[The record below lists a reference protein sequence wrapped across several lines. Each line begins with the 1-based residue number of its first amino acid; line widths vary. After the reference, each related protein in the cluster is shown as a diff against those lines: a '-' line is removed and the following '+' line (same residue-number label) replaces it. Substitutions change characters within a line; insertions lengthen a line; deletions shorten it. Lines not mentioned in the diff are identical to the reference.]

1 MTTLAADQ
9 TNGPDFEPS
18 QNVRILN
25 RELSWLDFDRRVL
38 ELAADERL
46 PLLERVKLCSIVS
59 SNLDE
64 FFAVRIA
71 RLQRDLRRP
80 RPGQALD
87 GRSPSLVLAEARRRV
102 VAIQEAQSELW
113 RTELQPLL
121 TSESIRIVSIDECSQ
136 RELRTLRHR
145 FDREL
150 GPLLTPIA
158 VGASAP
164 FPAVQSLA
172 LNIALLTTDGC
183 GVRKNFVR
191 VNVPRD
197 VPRFLNV
204 GSDGVRV
211 ALEDVVLHFLPTV
224 LDSAI
229 ESSAVFRVTRD
240 AELSPAAG
248 TDDLRHAVEV
258 ELLRRRFGR
267 IVRLEI
273 AADAPDE
280 IVEFLRRGLRVGR
293 DDVYE
298 SDAPLGLRDLSEI
311 AAEERPDLKYASWRP
326 LTRRTFS
333 NPTSPAVLARIGQG
347 DLLAHH
353 PYDSFES
360 SVQAFA
366 DCARDADVAAFKATV
381 YRTGPFS
388 PTLASL
394 IATAN
399 EEKEAVGLIE
409 LKARFDEHCN
419 IGWARRLQ
427 HAGVDVVYGAR
438 DLKVHAKLAL
448 LVRREGGGIRRYV
461 HVGTGNYHV
470 SNASQYEDLSLFTAD
485 EDIAADVADLFN
497 AVTAR
502 TRPFGFRKL
511 LVGPWFLRDGILHEI
526 ARVTAAAEAS
536 KNARIRIKVNALVDP
551 EIVEA
556 LYAASSAGAEIEIV
570 TRGICVLRPG
580 VRGLSERITVR
591 SVLGRFLEHSRVFS
605 IQIGDQTKTWIG
617 SADLMPRNLDR
628 RIEVLVPL
636 EDARLRSEVDVIL
649 DALLRDTHSSWELD
663 ARGRWHRRKPQLGS
677 PTFSAQEFLMARAS
691 SGPETTVPATAG
703 HPARAIHPAP

>member
-1 MTTLAADQ
+1 MTTLSADQ
-9 TNGPDFEPS
+9 RNDRGFDPS
-18 QNVRILN
+18 HNLRILN

-38 ELAADERL
+38 ELAADERV

-71 RLQRDLRRP
+71 RLQRDLRHP
-80 RPGQALD
+80 RPGQSPD
-87 GRSPSLVLAEARRRV
+87 GRSPSLILAEARRRV
-102 VAIQEAQSELW
+102 AAIEEVQSELW
-113 RTELQPLL
+113 RKELQPLL
-121 TSESIRIVSIDECSQ
+121 TRERIRIASIDECSQ
-136 RELRTLRHR
+136 HELRTLRQR

-150 GPLLTPIA
+150 CPLLTPIA
-158 VGASAP
+158 VGGSAP

-172 LNIALLTTDGC
+172 LNIALLTTDRCAGEK
-183 GVRKNFVR
+183 RFVR

-197 VPRFLNV
+197 VPRFLDV

-211 ALEDVVLHFLPTV
+211 ALEDVVIHFLPTV

-240 AELSPAAG
+240 AELSPAAD
-248 TDDLRHAVEV
+248 TDDLRHAVEI

-273 AADAPDE
+273 GAGAAGE
-280 IVEFLRRGLRVGR
+280 IVEFLQSGLRVGR
-293 DDVYE
+293 DDVYK
-298 SDAPLGLRDLSEI
+298 SDVPLGLRDLSEL
-311 AAEERPDLKYASWRP
+311 AAEERPDLKYPSWRP
-326 LTRRTFS
+326 LIRRTFS
-333 NPTSPAVLARIGQG
+333 DPTSSAVLARIRQG
-347 DLLAHH
+347 DLLVHH

-366 DCARDADVAAFKATV
+366 DCARDSDVATFKATV

-419 IGWARRLQ
+419 VGWARRLQ
-427 HAGVDVVYGAR
+427 HAGVDVVYGAP

-448 LVRREGGGIRRYV
+448 LVRREDGGVRRYV
-461 HVGTGNYHV
+461 HIGTGNYHV

-485 EDIAADVADLFN
+485 EGIAADVADLFN

-502 TRPFGFRKL
+502 TRPSGFRKL
-511 LVGPWFLRDGILHEI
+511 LVGPWFLREGIVREI
-526 ARVTAAAEAS
+526 ERVTAAAEAS
-536 KNARIRIKVNALVDP
+536 ENARIRIKVNALVDP
-551 EIVEA
+551 EIVDA

-580 VRGLSERITVR
+580 VRDLSERITVR
-591 SVLGRFLEHSRVFS
+591 SVLGRFLEHSRIFS
-605 IQIGDQTKTWIG
+605 FQAGDQTKTWIG

-628 RIEVLVPL
+628 RIEVLAPL
-636 EDARLRSEVDVIL
+636 ESAQLCGEVDIVL
-649 DALLRDTHSSWELD
+649 DELLRDTRFSWELGAD
-663 ARGRWHRRKPQLGS
+663 GVWRRRQPPRGALAI
-677 PTFSAQEFLMARAS
+677 SAQDALMARVCRTKS
-691 SGPETTVPATAG
+691 NG
-703 HPARAIHPAP
+703 HDADSTRLHVV

>member
-9 TNGPDFEPS
+9 TNDFEPS
-18 QNVRILN
+18 HNVRILN

-64 FFAVRIA
+64 FFAVRMA
-71 RLQRDLRRP
+71 KLQRDLRHA
-80 RPGQALD
+80 RPGQSPD
-87 GRSPSLVLAEARRRV
+87 GRSPALILAEARRRV
-102 VAIQEAQSELW
+102 IAIEEMQSKLW
-113 RTELQPLL
+113 RAELRPLL
-121 TSESIRIVSIDECSQ
+121 TSERIRIVSIEECSQ
-136 RELRTLRHR
+136 RELRTLRQR

-183 GVRKNFVR
+183 GMEKHFVR

-197 VPRFLNV
+197 APRFLDV
-204 GSDGVRV
+204 GSGVRV

-224 LDSAI
+224 IDSAI

-240 AELSPAAG
+240 AELSPAAD

-273 AADAPDE
+273 GAGATGE
-280 IVEFLRRGLRVGR
+280 TVEFLQRGLRVGR
-293 DDVYE
+293 DDVYK
-298 SDAPLGLRDLSEI
+298 SDVPLGLRDLSEL
-311 AAEERPDLKYASWRP
+311 AAEERPDLKYPSWVP
-326 LTRRTFS
+326 SIHRTFS
-333 NPTSPAVLARIGQG
+333 DPTSPAVLARIRQG
-347 DLLAHH
+347 DLLVHH
-353 PYDSFES
+353 PYDSFET

-366 DCARDADVAAFKATV
+366 DCARDADVATFKATV

-394 IATAN
+394 IATAK

-427 HAGVDVVYGAR
+427 HAGVDVVYGAPN
-438 DLKVHAKLAL
+438 LKVHAKLAL
-448 LVRREGGGIRRYV
+448 LVRREDAGIRRYV
-461 HVGTGNYHV
+461 HIGTGNYHV

-502 TRPFGFRKL
+502 TRPSGFRKL
-511 LVGPWFLRDGILHEI
+511 LVGPWFLREGIVRQI
-526 ARVTAAAEAS
+526 ARVSAAAEAS
-536 KNARIRIKVNALVDP
+536 EIARIRIKVNALVDP
-551 EIVEA
+551 EIVDA
-556 LYAASSAGAEIEIV
+556 LYAASSAGAEIQIV

-591 SVLGRFLEHSRVFS
+591 SVLGRFLEHSRIFS
-605 IQIGDQTKTWIG
+605 FQAGDQTKTWIG

-628 RIEVLVPL
+628 RIEVLAPL
-636 EDARLRSEVDVIL
+636 ESAQLCGEVDIVL
-649 DALLRDTHSSWELD
+649 DELLRDTRFSWELGADGVWRRRQPPRGALAVSVQD
-663 ARGRWHRRKPQLGS
+663 A
-677 PTFSAQEFLMARAS
+677 LMARA
-691 SGPETTVPATAG
+691 GTTETNG
-703 HPARAIHPAP
+703 HDAASTRLRVV

>member
-9 TNGPDFEPS
+9 TNGRDFEPS
-18 QNVRILN
+18 HDLRILN

-71 RLQRDLRRP
+71 GLQRDLRHP
-80 RPGQALD
+80 LPGRSPD
-87 GRSPSLVLAEARRRV
+87 GRSPSLILAETRRRV
-102 VAIQEAQSELW
+102 LAIEEMQSELW
-113 RTELQPLL
+113 RTELHPLL
-121 TSESIRIVSIDECSQ
+121 TSEGMRIASIAECSQ
-136 RELRTLRHR
+136 RELRTLRQR

-158 VGASAP
+158 VGGSAP

-172 LNIALLTTDGC
+172 LNIAVLTTDPC
-183 GVRKNFVR
+183 PAEKQFVR
-191 VNVPRD
+191 INVPRD
-197 VPRFLNV
+197 VPRFLDV
-204 GSDGVRV
+204 GSHGVRV
-211 ALEDVVLHFLPTV
+211 AVEDVVLHFLPTV
-224 LDSAI
+224 LDAAI

-240 AELSPAAG
+240 AELSPAAD

-273 AADAPDE
+273 GADAPGE

-293 DDVYE
+293 DDVYKRE
-298 SDAPLGLRDLSEI
+298 VPLGLRDLSEL

-326 LTRRTFS
+326 LTRRTFTD
-333 NPTSPAVLARIGQG
+333 PTSPAVLARIRQG
-347 DLLAHH
+347 DLLVHH

-394 IATAN
+394 IATAK

-427 HAGVDVVYGAR
+427 HAGVDVVYGAP
-438 DLKVHAKLAL
+438 DLKVHAKLVL
-448 LVRREGGGIRRYV
+448 LVRREEGGIRRYV
-461 HVGTGNYHV
+461 HIGTGNYHV

-485 EDIAADVADLFN
+485 DDITADVADLFN
-497 AVTAR
+497 AMTAR
-502 TRPFGFRKL
+502 TRPSGFRKL
-511 LVGPWFLRDGILHEI
+511 LVGPWFLREAIVREI

-536 KNARIRIKVNALVDP
+536 ENARIRIKVNALVDP
-551 EIVEA
+551 EIVDA
-556 LYAASSAGAEIEIV
+556 LYAASSAGAEIQIV

-580 VRGLSERITVR
+580 VRGLSDRITVR
-591 SVLGRFLEHSRVFS
+591 SVLGRFLEHSRIFS
-605 IQIGDQTKTWIG
+605 FQAGDQTKTWIG

-628 RIEVLVPL
+628 RIEVLAPVENP
-636 EDARLRSEVDVIL
+636 RLQAEIAKIFA
-649 DALLRDTHSSWELD
+649 ALLSDTHASWALHAD
-663 ARGRWHRRKPQLGS
+663 GRWRRRRPHGGALAV
-677 PTFSAQEFLMARAS
+677 SAQETLMARAREAAAS
-691 SGPETTVPATAG
+691 ANESETLQVVG
-703 HPARAIHPAP
+703 RRAA